1 MTFSPNTERR
11 QTTAPRQR
19 TERPSHAPALIKGRR
34 RLSQTVT
41 GCPLVP
47 SQFHAALCLFLTA
60 NGQHSIGERYVDI
73 LLINARQLRRHFDR
87 ILALSNVDLGRQHVR
102 VEPRERGT
110 A

>member
-41 GCPLVP
+41 GCT
-47 SQFHAALCLFLTA
+47 SQFHAARELSIWDPVWAEDSDCGLQGAGIVPDGVVGPLTWA
-60 NGQHSIGERYVDI
+60 
-73 LLINARQLRRHFDR
+73 
-87 ILALSNVDLGRQHVR
+87 ALPDGSLMPSGWLNCGKIV
-102 VEPRERGT
+102 
-110 A
+110 